1 MQLATG
7 RRSVPRG
14 QLFRVLP
21 AVHNLADKSSE
32 FCSCRNSRSTRPKEF
47 DKSWLKNAIAEN
59 VDEAGIDVEMTPE

>member
-1 MQLATG
+1 
-7 RRSVPRG
+7 
-14 QLFRVLP
+14 LP